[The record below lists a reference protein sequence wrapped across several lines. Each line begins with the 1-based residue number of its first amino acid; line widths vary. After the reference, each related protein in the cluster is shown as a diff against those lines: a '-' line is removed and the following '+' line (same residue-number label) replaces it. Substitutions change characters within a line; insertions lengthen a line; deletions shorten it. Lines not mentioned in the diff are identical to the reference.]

1 MRSCD
6 IAATREERI
15 MKKHQ
20 KQFRNPTTKPMK
32 LKDEKRRTSNSGFLA
47 MNFNNLK
54 K

>member
-20 KQFRNPTTKPMK
+20 KQFCNPTTKPMK
-32 LKDEKRRTSNSGFLA
+32 LKDEKKE
-47 MNFNNLK
+47 NFKFSIFGNDF
-54 K
+54 